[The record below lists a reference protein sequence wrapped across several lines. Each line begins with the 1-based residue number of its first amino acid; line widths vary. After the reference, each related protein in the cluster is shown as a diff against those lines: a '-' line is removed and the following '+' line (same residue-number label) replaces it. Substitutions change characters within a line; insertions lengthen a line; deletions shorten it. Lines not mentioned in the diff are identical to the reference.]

1 MLMTGGK
8 PVKGSLLQVLT
19 LVPIFRA
26 YFLAS
31 SLTEMLLYVWSRH
44 FPTAQ
49 VSIMGLIN
57 VQAFYLPF
65 VYVGLAVILGS
76 DWRPSVIGIL
86 AGHL

>member
-1 MLMTGGK
+1 MAAL
-8 PVKGSLLQVLT
+8 PFLQ
-19 LVPIFRA
+19 A

-31 SLTEMLLYVWSRH
+31 SVTEMLLYVWSRH

-49 VSIMGLIN
+49 VSLMGFVS

-65 VYVGLAVILGS
+65 VYVGLALLMGS
-76 DWRPSVIGIL
+76 DWRPTVIGIL